1 MALIQLQCVYTI
13 LVYQVLY
20 SVCIQPVHGQPREE
34 TCYSQGNVAC
44 KMWNYTNMDCS
55 WRDLVCIPP
64 LHHAASIISL
74 DLSENKL
81 NSIADGVFHRLGKL
95 QHLDLSSN
103 HISVLHDGAFIGLN
117 ELLTLDLSNNKLSFV
132 SDKAFSTL
140 NKLTFLDLAALLY
153 VNALKP
159 LSGSP
164 FQDLTSLQTLN
175 LSWQN
180 VTSLSTSSLVGLEKL
195 QILKMSFTDG
205 SDTITGTPLAQ
216 LSSLRELYI
225 TRNNIYDCDNLGNLF
240 IGLHNLQH
248 LDISVGG
255 SCSDIMFCSSF
266 NASHKCSKVIPLTF
280 LAFRQAS
287 LSTSLPAFEVLSNLT
302 NLTLTVEDDIYPAME
317 ALNSLDS
324 PLQNLT
330 LKLLISAS
338 QKVYL
343 NSTTFASWGNWKA
356 SLQVFTLSAHIFSV
370 EGAAFEW
377 FIDLQVLNIG
387 QLTYLTWSAFRGLRS
402 LHELKLE
409 DARTDIFSSGVL
421 DIFSSYNSLTMLD
434 LSFGKLSGNFSIFW
448 HRLCNISSLQY
459 IDLSQNEFEGDD
471 KTLHW
476 ACSLPNL
483 KTLNMGYQ
491 KDVKISPDICQV
503 ATQLESLDV
512 SANSVDFYQTNC
524 TCPHLVTLILTECNL
539 LNPDAAEMHL
549 PVLHELYLNLISS
562 VDSGYEVFLNALKT
576 PNLKYLYM
584 SSNGIVEIEFL
595 GKFFSNLT
603 YLDLSDNYIRVME
616 KVSIWF
622 GLEYLDLSY
631 NRLTSISS
639 LESLSNIRTLFLRG
653 NFINTIP
660 KAMLSQSN
668 HPFMSTLDLRN
679 IRFQCDCNV
688 EPFRNWIITD
698 NVVQLLQSH
707 GHYQCFSP
715 DSAKGFSITEIHLDC
730 ESHIGKYIS
739 ISITCAIVL
748 LLIIILTVHYW
759 WHIKYRFF
767 LLFNRRRNQ
776 QYFLVNDQERID
788 DDENGI
794 PRYDAYVPYHEE
806 SADDWVHGEL
816 LPNIEQGE
824 EPFRLFLR
832 CRDMRIGRIKLVEIS
847 LHMQRSRK
855 VLVILSPQFFE
866 DNWCNKELELAHYR
880 VLEENRNVMILIILE
895 EIPDNRKTLLFRQLL
910 CKVQCLK
917 WPGDGYGQY
926 LFWRRLREELKRPVP
941 LDRRF
946 AN

>member
-1 MALIQLQCVYTI
+1 M
-13 LVYQVLY
+13 
-20 SVCIQPVHGQPREE
+20 
-34 TCYSQGNVAC
+34 N
-44 KMWNYTNMDCS
+44 CS

-74 DLSENKL
+74 DLSYNQL
-81 NSIADGVFHRLGKL
+81 NDIAVGVFHRLGKL

-103 HISVLHDGAFIGLN
+103 YISVLNDGAFIGLY
-117 ELLTLDLSNNKLSFV
+117 ELLTLNLSYNKVSFI

-140 NKLTFLDLAALLY
+140 NKLTFLDLSDS
-153 VNALKP
+153 NT

-164 FQDLTSLQTLN
+164 FKDLSSLQTLKLHWQN
-175 LSWQN
+175 LS
-180 VTSLSTSSLVGLEKL
+180 SLSTTSLAGLENL
-195 QILKMSFTDG
+195 QTLVMSFDDG
-205 SDTITGTPLAQ
+205 SDNITGTPLAQ
-216 LSSLRELYI
+216 LSSLHELYI
-225 TRNNIYDCDNLGNLF
+225 TNSIYDCNGIYRLF

-248 LDISVGG
+248 LEIKVGG
-255 SCSDIMFCSSF
+255 SCPEIKFCSSNVEYPHQV
-266 NASHKCSKVIPLTF
+266 NASHKCSRMIPLTF
-280 LAFRQAS
+280 LAFQQAS

-302 NLTLTVEDDIYPAME
+302 NLTLTVEDDIYAAVA

-324 PLQNLT
+324 PLQSLSLVLNT
-330 LKLLISAS
+330 IQYSK
-338 QKVYL
+338 KFYL
-343 NSTTFASWGNWKA
+343 NLTTFALWGNWKA
-356 SLQVFTLSAHIFSV
+356 SLQALTLKTYSNEQFV
-370 EGAAFEW
+370 EGAPFEW
-377 FIDLQVLNIG
+377 FTDLNYLKIVNIK
-387 QLTYLTWSAFRGLRS
+387 YLTRSAFKGLRIS
-402 LHELKLE
+402 LHELHLE
-409 DARTDIFSSGVL
+409 DAKTNIFSSGAL

-434 LSFGKLSGNFSIFW
+434 LSIGKLSGNFTFFW
-448 HRLCNISSLQY
+448 HRLCNILSLQY
-459 IDLSQNEFEGDD
+459 IDLSTNEFDSDD
-471 KTLHW
+471 KTIHW
-476 ACSLPNL
+476 ICSPPNL
-483 KTLNMGYQ
+483 KTFNMGYQ
-491 KDVKISPDICQV
+491 KDVKISLDVCQI

-512 SANSVDFYQTNC
+512 SENSVDFYQTNC

-539 LNPDAAEMHL
+539 LNPDAAEIHL
-549 PVLHELYLNLISS
+549 PALHELYLNEITI
-562 VDSGYEVFLNALKT
+562 VDSGYAGVLNALKS
-576 PNLKYLYM
+576 PMLQHLYM
-584 SSNGIVEIEFL
+584 SGNGILEIDIVL

-603 YLDLSDNYIRVME
+603 YLDLSYNYISIMD
-616 KVSIWF
+616 KVDIWF
-622 GLEYLDLSY
+622 GHLEYLDLSH
-631 NRLTSISS
+631 NRLTSIST
-639 LESLSNIRTLFLRG
+639 LQSLSNIQTLFLGG

-660 KAMLSQSN
+660 EAMLSHSD
-668 HPFMSTLDLRN
+668 HPFISTLDLSNNHFR
-679 IRFQCDCNV
+679 CDCNV
-688 EPFRNWIITD
+688 EPFRNWILTD
-698 NVVQLLQSH
+698 NVVHLLKSH
-707 GHYQCFSP
+707 GYYECFYP
-715 DSAKGFSITEIHLDC
+715 DSAKGFSITEINLDC
-730 ESHIGKYIS
+730 KSHLWKYVS
-739 ISITCAIVL
+739 TSITCAIVL
-748 LLIIILTVHYW
+748 IVLVILTVYYW

-776 QYFLVNDQERID
+776 QHHLIVNAERMD
-788 DDENGI
+788 DDEDGI
-794 PRYDAYVPYHEE
+794 PLYDAYVPYHEE